1 MFCTKCGKQIDD
13 DSIFCA
19 YCGANLTEAQNIGAS
34 DSTPEPTVEQNVNEA
49 DEDVFIPEPVSEP
62 VVDET
67 PAEPVAEDMP
77 AEPVSEPVADEPR
90 EKYQPAAEPDDDLIP
105 EPEIEDNNGNAPVT
119 DAYNDEPDLVPVQ
132 EADPDKR
139 VCSNCGYELD
149 ETDKFCYRCGAPV
162 TAMPVVENV
171 SEPAAETTEQDTVEP
186 VSAAVSTEQPVA
198 DEPEAFE
205 SIAEPD
211 VTENADEPVIE
222 PVIDD
227 VEPEPVMA
235 PVVEEPTEDYS
246 PAEAYSE
253 PAAEKPADIYEDESA
268 DNSVYDEPVAADT
281 ANEYESTIQE
291 QSDMTEN
298 ETEAEATPIQKKPV
312 CAICGFELSGS
323 DKFCYKCGSPIEQYS
338 YSAPSDTPEPENK
351 PADPEPQTQQYNYN
365 NEPYPEETGKS
376 KGLIIIIIILA
387 VLLVVLLA
395 GAGVFLAM
403 NPGVLG
409 LNGNNAASDSPNYS
423 TVISREYDV
432 SGDLVTWNATEYEY
446 DERGNCTIARSS
458 DGVTKYYYYNDED
471 LKYLYTVEDDNS
483 EDDYWVECEYDS
495 DGNMIK
501 ATYYSPDGH
510 ISHWSE
516 YEYDKS
522 GNQTKRTNYYT
533 DDADGYIDSWFEFD
547 YDSSDNLETKTKYKS
562 DGSIKNWT
570 EYEYDDEGNLEV
582 ETVYD
587 SDGNVTKSYKY
598 KYDDGTPDPVKK
610 SIYGPDGSMLGW
622 IEYEYVF

>member
-1 MFCTKCGKQIDD
+1 
-13 DSIFCA
+13 
-19 YCGANLTEAQNIGAS
+19 
-34 DSTPEPTVEQNVNEA
+34 
-49 DEDVFIPEPVSEP
+49 
-62 VVDET
+62 
-67 PAEPVAEDMP
+67 
-77 AEPVSEPVADEPR
+77 
-90 EKYQPAAEPDDDLIP
+90 
-105 EPEIEDNNGNAPVT
+105 
-119 DAYNDEPDLVPVQ
+119 
-132 EADPDKR
+132 
-139 VCSNCGYELD
+139 
-149 ETDKFCYRCGAPV
+149 
-162 TAMPVVENV
+162 
-171 SEPAAETTEQDTVEP
+171 
-186 VSAAVSTEQPVA
+186 
-198 DEPEAFE
+198 
-205 SIAEPD
+205 
-211 VTENADEPVIE
+211 
-222 PVIDD
+222 
-227 VEPEPVMA
+227 
-235 PVVEEPTEDYS
+235 
-246 PAEAYSE
+246 
-253 PAAEKPADIYEDESA
+253 
-268 DNSVYDEPVAADT
+268 
-281 ANEYESTIQE
+281 
-291 QSDMTEN
+291 
-298 ETEAEATPIQKKPV
+298 
-312 CAICGFELSGS
+312 
-323 DKFCYKCGSPIEQYS
+323 
-338 YSAPSDTPEPENK
+338 
-351 PADPEPQTQQYNYN
+351 
-365 NEPYPEETGKS
+365 
-376 KGLIIIIIILA
+376 
-387 VLLVVLLA
+387 
-395 GAGVFLAM
+395 M